1 MTPGHWR
8 SLCLLVAAGSWG
20 CGASQAAPTPARVQ
34 SKMATEPQTEPPEPE
49 HARPAVVFLEKPPAQ
64 GDSVVRFS
72 FETTT
77 AAAVAGG
84 TFWLAARFELPA
96 GYRVFWVNPGAEG
109 RPTRIQF
116 RGPEGFEIS
125 DVHFPPPRKF
135 QLGDSGVAYGYQ
147 GETAAF
153 AQVRAIPDLHAGET
167 YRFEVEASWLACE
180 ERCYPESAAAYVE
193 LGVSDSAEPR
203 ELPGELA
210 HLLDQLP
217 KPLTDLAGVSYRWRR
232 GGRLHVTAADT
243 EWVDFLPEHP
253 LDPKLAEVATDE
265 KKSTLKL
272 RFDDGTPG
280 SRVQGLGVVNSGGAH
295 SYVRVDIPWPVPA
308 RP

>member
-1 MTPGHWR
+1 
-8 SLCLLVAAGSWG
+8 VA
-20 CGASQAAPTPARVQ
+20 
-34 SKMATEPQTEPPEPE
+34 
-49 HARPAVVFLEKPPAQ
+49 FLETPPPQ
-64 GDSVVRFS
+64 GESVVRFS
-72 FETTT
+72 LEATT

-109 RPTRIQF
+109 RPTRVQF
-116 RGPEGFEIS
+116 RGPEAFEIS
-125 DVHFPPPRKF
+125 EVQFPPPREF
-135 QLGDSGVAYGYQ
+135 ELPDSGIAYGYQ
-147 GETAAF
+147 GETAGF
-153 AQVRAIPDLHAGET
+153 AQVRAIRELNPGET
-167 YRFEVEASWLACE
+167 YRFEVEASWLACA

-193 LGVSDSAEPR
+193 LGVSDTFAPR
-203 ELPGELA
+203 ELPGELGR
-210 HLLDQLP
+210 LLQQLP
-217 KPLTDLAGVSYRWRR
+217 KPLTELAGVSYRWRR

-253 LDPKLAEVATDE
+253 LDPKLAAVDTDE
-265 KKSTLKL
+265 KKRTLKL

-295 SYVRVDIPWPVPA
+295 SYVRVAIPWPVPA